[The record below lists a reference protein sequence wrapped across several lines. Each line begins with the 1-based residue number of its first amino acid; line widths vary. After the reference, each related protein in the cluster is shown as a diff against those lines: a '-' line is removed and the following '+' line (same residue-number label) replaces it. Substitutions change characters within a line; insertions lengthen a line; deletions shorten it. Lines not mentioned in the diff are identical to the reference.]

1 MKKSYDKGMDGEPEA
16 ARKRNLI
23 KANLSMSKGASP
35 FVLPRETSPGPLKK
49 LKPIF
54 KLAKDLN
61 FQGTPLLKR
70 VKRTDDGVEVA
81 VSAPVPSPPRL
92 EDAPLSRSPD
102 PTSDPIT
109 SLLKTPRTDLNQT

>member
-1 MKKSYDKGMDGEPEA
+1 MKKSHNEGMDGEPEA
-16 ARKRNLI
+16 ARKCSLI

-35 FVLPRETSPGPLKK
+35 LVLPRETSPGPLRK

-61 FQGTPLLKR
+61 FQGTLLLKS
-70 VKRTDDGVEVA
+70 VKRTDDDGAEVA

-109 SLLKTPRTDLNQT
+109 SLLKTP

>member
-1 MKKSYDKGMDGEPEA
+1 MMRKSHNEGMDREPEA
-16 ARKRNLI
+16 ARKRSLI

-35 FVLPRETSPGPLKK
+35 FILPRETSPGPLRK

-81 VSAPVPSPPRL
+81 VSTSVPSPPRL

-109 SLLKTPRTDLNQT
+109 SLLKTP